1 MYRNLFLE
9 MKRNQFLGMN
19 TDEGLQLEMNE
30 RHARMISS
38 GESGQKIILGTSDTS
53 LWQLLP
59 IVILRRS
66 GFKVTVL
73 TINLSQRRFHP
84 FSWVELR

>member
-30 RHARMISS
+30 RHARIILS
-38 GESGQKIILGTSDTS
+38 GEIGQEIISGTSDTS
-53 LWQLLP
+53 LWQLL
-59 IVILRRS
+59 
-66 GFKVTVL
+66 
-73 TINLSQRRFHP
+73 
-84 FSWVELR
+84 

>member
-1 MYRNLFLE
+1 
-9 MKRNQFLGMN
+9 MKGCNY
-19 TDEGLQLEMNE
+19 EMNE

-73 TINLSQRRFHP
+73 TINLRQRRFHP
-84 FSWVELR
+84 FSWVELRRRENDRHAEAGIRLA